1 MATALQENIDIKC
14 HICIEIFEKINLI
27 NRAKIQNFVSTRE
40 LKQHIEKHHSQGT
53 YIIFRYLTSIKRIL
67 FPQFPILEL

>member
-27 NRAKIQNFVSTRE
+27 NRAKIHNFVSTRE

-53 YIIFRYLTSIKRIL
+53 KK
-67 FPQFPILEL
+67 